1 MSIDN
6 DLLLSVTG
14 GMAEA
19 PVAAGVPR
27 HGDKIGDLRVVRA
40 LRRGSTGWVYLGHN
54 IKNNTPVAVEILSPE
69 CSGDTDL
76 IFREKARKHAV
87 LNHPNIIRVH
97 KVGTWE
103 GSQPY
108 VAMEYVDGPSLS
120 DLLLRNGSFP
130 PRVALAVGFQLC
142 RALQQV
148 WKVNAESES
157 IEPPGNHRVPMPEDI
172 LFTPTGELKLSVLGP
187 GRARSLMTCADHGY
201 IPAVYSYMSP
211 EQHDGDSAPI
221 DQRSDIYSV
230 GVMLFEMIAGT
241 RPFPEE
247 SIGSMIRA
255 KKRKQYPDIHHRT
268 PELPDSIPTIIER
281 ALKADPEKR
290 WQRLGALSMALSASL
305 RDMTSSSPIHVVG
318 GYLKESPAKSDGS
331 SRRKKSV
338 FFSGSL
344 AAIIG
349 LIALVVLFFVLRNLS
364 IYNEDG
370 GGDSR
375 AVLNESQGET
385 GGDESSERA
394 AYLSK
399 SLFERLKDAG
409 SARDSGRW
417 RIVVNELDPAL
428 RYAVTGIMRDRA
440 VMMLLEARVELAD
453 IKEAAH
459 LLRTETE
466 ILDTYWFVNAGRAY
480 DSMGEF
486 FLAGKAFERAI
497 SIPSAFGRE
506 IEESAWLWRAE
517 FLEKRL
523 DASDPGLGRIVQ
535 DAWREYLEQV
545 CANHPDGGPRC
556 EHAYLLSGAR

>member
-6 DLLLSVTG
+6 DLLGSVTG
-14 GMAEA
+14 GMLEA

-27 HGDKIGDLRVVRA
+27 HGDKIGDVRVVRA
-40 LRRGSTGWVYLGHN
+40 LRRRSTGWVYLAHN

-69 CSGDTDL
+69 CSGDTDF
-76 IFREKARKHAV
+76 IFREKACKHAV

-97 KVGTWE
+97 KIGTLE
-103 GSQPY
+103 GDQPY
-108 VAMEYVDGPSLS
+108 VAMEYIDGPSLS
-120 DLLLRNGSFP
+120 DLLLRNGSLP
-130 PRVALAVGFQLC
+130 SRVALAVAFQLC

-187 GRARSLMTCADHGY
+187 GRARSLPTCADQGY

-211 EQHDGDSAPI
+211 EQHDGVSALI
-221 DQRSDIYSV
+221 DQRSDIYSA

-247 SIGSMIRA
+247 SVGSMIRA
-255 KKRKQYPDIHHRT
+255 KKREEYPDIHYRA
-268 PELPDSIPTIIER
+268 PELPDSVRTIIER

-305 RDMTSSSPIHVVG
+305 RDLTGSSPIHVVG
-318 GYLKESPAKSDGS
+318 GYLKESPANSDDFPS
-331 SRRKKSV
+331 RKKSV

-349 LIALVVLFFVLRNLS
+349 LIALVVLFFVSRSLS
-364 IYNEDG
+364 THNEDG

-375 AVLNESQGET
+375 AVLNESYG

-394 AYLSK
+394 TYLSK
-399 SLFERLKDAG
+399 SLFERIEDAV

-417 RIVVNELDPAL
+417 QIVVNELNPAL
-428 RYAVTGIMRDRA
+428 RYAVPGIMRDRA

-466 ILDTYWFVNAGRAY
+466 IPDALWLINAGRAY
-480 DSMGEF
+480 DSMGKF
-486 FLAGKAFERAI
+486 FPAGKAFERATK
-497 SIPSAFGRE
+497 SSSVFGRE
-506 IEESAWLWRAE
+506 VEENAWLRRAE
-517 FLEKRL
+517 FLEERL
-523 DASDPGLGRIVQ
+523 DASDPALGRIVQ
-535 DAWREYLEQV
+535 NAWREYLEHV
-545 CANHPDGGPRC
+545 CANHPGGGPRC
-556 EHAYLLSGAR
+556 EHAYTLSGAL